1 MALRQ
6 GVVRFAGVVC
16 FARIVVADVV
26 ETFLPSVLLHSATVP
41 LELVFRSQGV
51 YR

>member
-1 MALRQ
+1 MALRH

-16 FARIVVADVV
+16 FARILADVV
-26 ETFLPSVLLHSATVP
+26 ETFLPSVLVHSATVP
-41 LELVFRSQGV
+41 LELAFRSQDV